1 MTLEVDRDERTS
13 TDVRPSAVLL
23 LQGTRASRHVMT
35 KAVTT
40 LALALAACVAGYQ
53 QPQAPP
59 SHSTRRRAL
68 AGLLAGPATAAT
80 AWVASAR
87 AEEKFQ
93 LDPGAKQVCL
103 RRGLLG

>member
-1 MTLEVDRDERTS
+1 
-13 TDVRPSAVLL
+13 
-23 LQGTRASRHVMT
+23 MT
-35 KAVTT
+35 KAATT
-40 LALALAACVAGYQ
+40 LALALVACVAGYQ

-68 AGLLAGPATAAT
+68 AGLLGGPATAAT